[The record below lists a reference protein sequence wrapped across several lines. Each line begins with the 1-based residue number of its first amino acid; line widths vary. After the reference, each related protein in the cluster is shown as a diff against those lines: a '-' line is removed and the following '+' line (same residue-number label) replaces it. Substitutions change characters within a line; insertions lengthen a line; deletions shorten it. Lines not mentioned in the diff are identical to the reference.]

1 MDTYSAN
8 NYQNGESEKWIGE
21 WMEKRGVREQIVL
34 ATKFTTPF
42 RKAYEG
48 KEIIVNSGGNGTKS
62 LRSSLEMSLKNLK
75 TSYIDLVL
83 PFYPQA
89 QAHLLVANMVS

>member
-1 MDTYSAN
+1 MDTPSAN
-8 NYQNGESEKWIGE
+8 NYQDGQAEKWIGQ

-34 ATKFTTPF
+34 ATKFTSPF

-62 LRSSLEMSLKNLK
+62 LRGSLETSLKNMK
-75 TSYIDLVL
+75 TSYIDLV
-83 PFYPQA
+83 PP
-89 QAHLLVANMVS
+89 S